1 MSYIPTEWKNGDII
15 TSEKLNK
22 IEGGIE
28 QAVELPSATLAD
40 VGKMLTVVQE
50 PSGTSNVLFEETEV
64 TVTSQA
70 PYVAITNASTDL
82 FVVGNNVT
90 ITIDGTDYTGEIAND
105 GGGGVG
111 VQFSNHSAL
120 LYTDALGEPALYFA
134 YQTPGTYTISAT
146 IVAVTA
152 APAWGSAPTL
162 PIKCYKI
169 LHDTH
174 GYYLPVSQVD
184 EIYSIL
190 LGHQAND
197 SAILLYTGGDFQ
209 GFPCIGYAPDSAQ
222 CIAVT
227 MCNPAWD
234 VAGNTSMTVN
244 YMLINVDTGR
254 ATEYSKQIA
263 FAT

>member
-1 MSYIPTEWKNGDII
+1 MSYNPTNWQNGDVI
-15 TSEKLNK
+15 SADKLNK
-22 IEGGIE
+22 IENGIE

-50 PSGTSNVLFEETEV
+50 ASGTPNVLFEETEV
-64 TVTSQA
+64 TLTSQA
-70 PYVAITNASTDL
+70 PYVAIADANTDL
-82 FVVGNNVT
+82 FVVGNSVT

-105 GGGGVG
+105 NIDVG
-111 VQFSNHSAL
+111 VAFSNQSML
-120 LYTDALGEPALYFA
+120 MYTDELGELTLYFVC
-134 YQTPGTYTISAT
+134 QTPGTYTISAT
-146 IVAVTA
+146 IVAATA
-152 APAWGSAPTL
+152 VPAWDSVPTL

-169 LHDTH
+169 LRDTQ

-227 MCNPAWD
+227 MCNPAWN

-254 ATEYSKQIA
+254 ATEYNKQIA